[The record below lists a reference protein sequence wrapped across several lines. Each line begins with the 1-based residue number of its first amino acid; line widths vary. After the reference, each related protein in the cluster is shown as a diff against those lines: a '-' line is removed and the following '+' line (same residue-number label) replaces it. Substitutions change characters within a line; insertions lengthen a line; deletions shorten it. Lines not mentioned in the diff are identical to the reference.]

1 MEGTQ
6 RSLNG
11 VTSIASYMKYLQV
24 LRASKPPGYYIIK
37 GYGGSR
43 QGIKPYLVFQT
54 VRVLAVQTV
63 HTVPRALFQGEIFFG
78 HCATKLA
85 TEEEGVK
92 RQKLRNFL
100 REGETIQVEN
110 KGKDKKRGVD
120 SNGYGLRGFRSKRH
134 FHESLLPPTGYYQ

>member
-11 VTSIASYMKYLQV
+11 VTSIAGCMKYLQV

-37 GYGGSR
+37 AYGGSR
-43 QGIKPYLVFQT
+43 QGIKQYLVFQT
-54 VRVLAVQTV
+54 VRALAVQTIHSRPARSV
-63 HTVPRALFQGEIFFG
+63 AGENIFG

-100 REGETIQVEN
+100 REGEERIQVEN
-110 KGKDKKRGVD
+110 KGKDKKKRG
-120 SNGYGLRGFRSKRH
+120 
-134 FHESLLPPTGYYQ
+134 E